1 MLLAK
6 VVGPVVMSVKHPAL
20 ADEKI
25 LLVQPCD
32 ECGSPAGS
40 AFMAI
45 DRAQAGEGDRVLV
58 LREGTGIRQILSR
71 VNESV
76 PIRSMVVGIV
86 DQVTHA

>member
-6 VVGPVVMSVKHPAL
+6 VVGPVVMSVKHASL
-20 ADEKI
+20 SGEKV

-32 ECGSPAGS
+32 ATGKAMG
-40 AFMAI
+40 AKLMAI

-58 LREGTGIRQILSR
+58 LREGTGVRQILKS
-71 VNESV
+71 NEPL
-76 PIRSMVVGIV
+76 PIRSLIVGIV